1 MARAFAA
8 LSLIMIWWV
17 GILATVEGGH
27 QNAPLADSL
36 ISLIPQDRELEGW
49 VRDGAPAVC
58 HDEASLSEYIDG
70 AAPYYLERG
79 ALAVLFQYYLQP
91 TSGGEAKIE
100 IFRLRDG
107 DSARLLFAEIQR
119 GKPPSQEREV
129 KELGEGRHLD
139 QALQGVYLLE
149 FYEGPFFVR
158 IEGRGEGLSA
168 RRAVIQFGLRV
179 CQSIRVESK
188 AQ

>member
-1 MARAFAA
+1 
-8 LSLIMIWWV
+8 
-17 GILATVEGGH
+17 
-27 QNAPLADSL
+27 
-36 ISLIPQDRELEGW
+36 
-49 VRDGAPAVC
+49 
-58 HDEASLSEYIDG
+58 
-70 AAPYYLERG
+70 
-79 ALAVLFQYYLQP
+79 
-91 TSGGEAKIE
+91 
-100 IFRLRDG
+100 
-107 DSARLLFAEIQR
+107 
-119 GKPPSQEREV
+119 
-129 KELGEGRHLD
+129 LGEGRHLD